1 MRTLALLLL
10 LAALPPDPRRP
21 EPFHPDI
28 VVVQHA
34 TVWTQG
40 PQGVLE
46 NADLVVR
53 AGKIV
58 AVGRG
63 LAVPGGALVVDGRGK
78 HVTPGLVDC
87 HSHSAI
93 RGGVNEGSDNITSEV
108 RVADV
113 IDPRDEDLYREL
125 GGGLTTAHLLHGSA
139 NAIGGQDAVIKLHP
153 YASPQDV
160 QIAGAWPG
168 IKFALGENPKR
179 SNFRDP
185 EVPARYPGTR
195 MGVME
200 AIRVAF
206 AEARD
211 QDRRWAE
218 WRAACSFLERARH
231 SAHRRSWSRAS
242 AKATRIASITPMRV
256 PG

>member
-1 MRTLALLLL
+1 MRTLLLLLL
-10 LAALPPDPRRP
+10 LAALPADPRRP
-21 EPFHPDI
+21 PPFHPEV

-46 NADLVVR
+46 DADLLLR
-53 AGKIV
+53 GGKV
-58 AVGRG
+58 AAVGRG
-63 LAVPGGALVVDGRGK
+63 LAVPSGAFVVDGRGK

-87 HSHSAI
+87 HSHTAI
-93 RGGVNEGSDNITSEV
+93 RGGVNEGSDTITAEV

-125 GGGLTTAHLLHGSA
+125 AGGLTTAHLLHGSA

-153 YASPQDV
+153 YGRPQDLPV
-160 QIAGAWPG
+160 PGAWPG

-185 EVPARYPGTR
+185 EIAPRYPGTR

-206 AEARD
+206 ALNGVG
-211 QDRRWAE
+211 
-218 WRAACSFLERARH
+218 S
-231 SAHRRSWSRAS
+231 
-242 AKATRIASITPMRV
+242 V
-256 PG
+256 

>member
-1 MRTLALLLL
+1 MNLAALILL
-10 LAALPPDPRRP
+10 LAAIPADPRRP
-21 EPFHPDI
+21 EPFKPEA

-34 TVWTQG
+34 TVWTQARD
-40 PQGVLE
+40 GVLE
-46 NADLVVR
+46 DADLVIR
-53 AGKIV
+53 KGKVV

-63 LAVPGGALVVDGRGK
+63 LRVPDGAHVIDGRGK

-87 HSHSAI
+87 HSHTAI
-93 RGGVNEGSDNITSEV
+93 RGGVNEGSDNVTAEV

-113 IDPRDEDLYREL
+113 VDPRDEDLYREL
-125 GGGLTTAHLLHGSA
+125 AGGLTTAHLLHGSA

-153 YASPQDV
+153 HGRAQDLLV
-160 QIAGAWPG
+160 PGAWPG

-185 EVPARYPGTR
+185 EIPPRYPGTR

-206 AEARD
+206 AQARD
-211 QDRRWAE
+211 HDRRWAE
-218 WRAACSFLERARH
+218 WRA
-231 SAHRRSWSRAS
+231 
-242 AKATRIASITPMRV
+242 
-256 PG
+256 